1 MPKEPPVLAAALL
14 EQGHRRFA
22 VLRGP
27 GTVVTAADRTT
38 GFVSALEQ
46 SGVEPV
52 VVIETTFDR
61 DGGFDG
67 DRQLVRQGL
76 AGSDPL
82 CVFATNEVMAIGAM
96 AAFREAGLDIP
107 QDVQVAGFDDIPTLR
122 SRPAGSLPRPDH
134 GPAAVGGDGP
144 AHRRDGHVDR
154 RPPGSR
160 CGGKGSGRGDPAG
173 QHPAAETS
181 LGVRHRVILDGVG
194 TPSGARPTPGGDRP
208 AQ

>member
-1 MPKEPPVLAAALL
+1 MLAAALL

-67 DRQLVRQGL
+67 ARQLVRQGL
-76 AGSDPL
+76 AGGDPL
-82 CVFATNEVMAIGAM
+82 CVFATNDVMAIGAM

-107 QDVQVAGFDDIPTLR
+107 QEVQVAGFDDIPTLR

-144 AHRRDGHVDR
+144 AIVEMAMSTDA
-154 RPPGSR
+154 RPGAAAVER
-160 CGGKGSGRGDPAG
+160 VPA
-173 QHPAAETS
+173 E
-181 LGVRHRVILDGVG
+181 VILRDSTRLPKHPLVFDTG
-194 TPSGARPTPGGDRP
+194 
-208 AQ
+208 

>member
-1 MPKEPPVLAAALL
+1 MLAAALL

-67 DRQLVRQGL
+67 ARQLVRQGL

-82 CVFATNEVMAIGAM
+82 CVFATNDAMAMGAM

-107 QDVQVAGFDDIPTLR
+107 QEVQVAGFDDIPTLR
-122 SRPAGSLPRPDH
+122 SDLRDHFPGLTTVRLPLEAMGQRIVEMAMSTDARPGA
-134 GPAAVGGDGP
+134 AAVERVP
-144 AHRRDGHVDR
+144 A
-154 RPPGSR
+154 
-160 CGGKGSGRGDPAG
+160 
-173 QHPAAETS
+173 E
-181 LGVRHRVILDGVG
+181 VILRDSTRLPKHPLVFDTG
-194 TPSGARPTPGGDRP
+194 
-208 AQ
+208 